1 MGASW
6 SIAPADLPVMS
17 ETVVTALPRVLIVD
31 DSRMVRATIIKHI
44 KGRFDVREE
53 GDGEAG
59 WQTLMA
65 DPGIQVLI
73 SDLTMPKLDGY
84 GLLKRVRES
93 DVARIREMP
102 VIMISG
108 DEDESARHRAKECG
122 ATDFITKGIGTSELL
137 ARLDALVKLAQT
149 RNELEAMAKQ
159 VIVDPESGLS
169 TEEYLKQQGRQA
181 LALAQRH
188 GSEVSVIVVEI
199 DDFDA
204 LIEKLGSHVGDQ
216 LIRQFRAV
224 LSKRVRLEDTVSQ
237 TGPAQFTVVCPG
249 IGLEDAGAF
258 AKRLDQTIRN
268 ATISYRGERV
278 EVRLKFGLA
287 NSKADEWQTM
297 THLLQLAEGR
307 AVQEEAMAVEPI
319 ELPAVAEAQLPKL
332 GIEDALAL
340 LQTGDEAGVRPHLA
354 SIAAQLIPLL
364 KFIEAELGLGMNPAS
379 AEAKLKR
386 LD

>member
-1 MGASW
+1 MSD
-6 SIAPADLPVMS
+6 SAPPS
-17 ETVVTALPRVLIVD
+17 LPRVLIVD

-44 KGRFDVREE
+44 RGRFDVREE

-59 WQTLMA
+59 WQTLMV
-65 DPGIQVLI
+65 DPSIQVLI

-84 GLLKRVRES
+84 GLLQRIRES
-93 DVARIREMP
+93 KIARLREMP

-108 DEDESARHRAKECG
+108 DEDESARNRAKELG
-122 ATDFITKGIGTSELL
+122 ATDFITKGIGTAELL

-149 RNELEAMAKQ
+149 RSELEAMSKQ
-159 VIVDPESGLS
+159 VMVDPESGLP

-188 GSEVSVIVVEI
+188 GGEISVIVVEI
-199 DDFDA
+199 DRFDA
-204 LIEKLGSHVGDQ
+204 LASRFGQSIGDQ
-216 LIRQFRAV
+216 LIKQFRAV

-258 AKRLDQTIRN
+258 AKRLDTTIRN

-278 EVRLKFGLA
+278 DISLKFGLA
-287 NSKADEWQTM
+287 NSRDDDWLSM

-307 AVQEEAMAVEPI
+307 ATQEEELAAEPVAAAA
-319 ELPAVAEAQLPKL
+319 EPPLPGL
-332 GIEDALAL
+332 GVEDALAL
-340 LQTGDEAGVRPHLA
+340 YHAGNVEGLLPHLPQL
-354 SIAAQLIPLL
+354 AAQIMPLL
-364 KFIEAELGLGMNPAS
+364 KLIDAELKLGMQPEE
-379 AEAKLKR
+379 AEAKLNR
-386 LD
+386 LA